1 MLVCAAQ
8 AQVTIRVPV
17 RLITAPT
24 LVFTEDGRLIPD
36 LKAADFRLY
45 DNDRLQKISLE
56 AASSPVSVVMV
67 VDTNPDVRAYLPFIA
82 KVGSVVET
90 LVAGE
95 GGESALITYNNEVK
109 VVKPFAS
116 GDLQQVLRGIA
127 ARGYRAR
134 SIDAGMYA
142 IRLLRDRPPAQSR
155 VLLFVGQPIDD
166 GSESTL
172 AALQEEAEKTNVT
185 IFALAL
191 PEIGKNF
198 VSDTFTL
205 QGLPQ
210 ERGGYIAGTD
220 LLKLVSVVSRTI
232 EAAAGSDP
240 FTTLTAATGGT
251 LLHFRKQAELEGVLA
266 AVGVQL
272 RSSYLLS
279 YYGNAEEAGRH
290 TIRVEVNIPGAKAH
304 TRAGW

>member
-8 AQVTIRVPV
+8 APVTIRVPV

-56 AASSPVSVVMV
+56 AATSPVSVVMAI
-67 VDTNPDVRAYLPFIA
+67 DTNPDVRAYLPFIA

-109 VVKPFAS
+109 VVKPFAG
-116 GDLQQVLRGIA
+116 GDLQQALRAIA

-134 SIDAGMYA
+134 SIDAGMQA
-142 IRLLRDRPPAQSR
+142 IRLLRERPPQQSR

-166 GSESTL
+166 GSESKL
-172 AALQEEAEKTNVT
+172 AALQEDAEKENVT

-232 EAAAGSDP
+232 DAATGSDP

-272 RSSYLLS
+272 RSSYMLS
-279 YYGNAEEAGRH
+279 YYANAEEAGRH

>member
-1 MLVCAAQ
+1 
-8 AQVTIRVPV
+8 
-17 RLITAPT
+17 
-24 LVFTEDGRLIPD
+24 
-36 LKAADFRLY
+36 
-45 DNDRLQKISLE
+45 
-56 AASSPVSVVMV
+56 
-67 VDTNPDVRAYLPFIA
+67 VRAYLPFIA

-109 VVKPFAS
+109 VVKPFAG
-116 GDLQQVLRGIA
+116 GDLQQALRAIA

-134 SIDAGMYA
+134 SIDAGMQA
-142 IRLLRDRPPAQSR
+142 IRLLRERPPQQSR

-166 GSESTL
+166 GSESKL
-172 AALQEEAEKTNVT
+172 AALQEDAEKENVT

-232 EAAAGSDP
+232 DAATGSDP

-272 RSSYLLS
+272 RSSYMLS
-279 YYGNAEEAGRH
+279 YYANAEEAGRH

>member
-8 AQVTIRVPV
+8 GQVTIRVPV

-36 LKAADFRLY
+36 LKTADFRLY

-56 AASSPVSVVMV
+56 TASSPVSVVMA

-116 GDLQQVLRGIA
+116 GDLQQALRGIA

-134 SIDAGMYA
+134 SIDAGMHA
-142 IRLLRDRPPAQSR
+142 IRLLRDRPPSQSR

-172 AALQEEAEKTNVT
+172 AALQEEAEKANVT

-232 EAAAGSDP
+232 DAAAGSDP

-279 YYGNAEEAGRH
+279 YYANAEETGRH
-290 TIRVEVNIPGAKAH
+290 TIRVEVNVPGAKAH

>member
-1 MLVCAAQ
+1 MLVCVAQ

-24 LVFTEDGRLIPD
+24 LVFSEDGRLIPD

-56 AASSPVSVVMV
+56 AASSPVSVVV
-67 VDTNPDVRAYLPFIA
+67 AVDTNPDVRAYLPFIA

-116 GDLQQVLRGIA
+116 GDLQQALHAIA

-134 SIDAGMYA
+134 SIDAGMHA
-142 IRLLRDRPPAQSR
+142 IRLLRERPPEQSR
-155 VLLFVGQPIDD
+155 VVLFVGQPIDD

-172 AALQEEAEKTNVT
+172 AVLQGEAEKANVT

-232 EAAAGSDP
+232 DAAAGSDP

-251 LLHFRKQAELEGVLA
+251 LLRFRKQAELEGVLA

-272 RSSYLLS
+272 RSSYMLS
-279 YYGNAEEAGRH
+279 YYANAEEAGRH
-290 TIRVEVNIPGAKAH
+290 TIRVEVNVPGAKAH